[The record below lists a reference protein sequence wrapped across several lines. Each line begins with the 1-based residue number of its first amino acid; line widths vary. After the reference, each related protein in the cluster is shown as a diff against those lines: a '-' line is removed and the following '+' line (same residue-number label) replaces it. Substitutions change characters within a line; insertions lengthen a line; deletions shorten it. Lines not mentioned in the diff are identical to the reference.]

1 MGCGNIGSE
10 LARAIDRGLVKAEL
24 VALYDICAEKCLK
37 LVSELK
43 SQRPK
48 VVSSIAE
55 LLDCKPDIVVEAAS
69 QEAVREYAPTVLKAG
84 ADFLVMSVGA
94 LLDSGLLN
102 EIRRLTKEYKGR
114 VFVPSGAIAGLDAMR
129 ALRLVGVDEVVLRT
143 KKPPRALASADYV
156 KRRGIDL
163 SSLKEPVVLFRGK
176 ARDAVREFPANIN
189 VAAAL
194 TLACG
199 KEATVEIV
207 ADPNVDRNV
216 HEIEVTSKASKLY
229 IRVENVPSPSNPKT
243 SYLAVLSAIEALR
256 ELVEGTS
263 PGAAAMLVP
272 E

>member
-43 SQRPK
+43 SERPK

-55 LLDCKPDIVVEAAS
+55 LLDCEPDIVVEAAS
-69 QEAVREYAPTVLKAG
+69 QEAVREYAPIVLKAG

-94 LLDSGLLN
+94 LLDSELLS
-102 EIRRLTKEYKGR
+102 EIRRLTREYKGR

-129 ALRLVGVDEVVLRT
+129 ALLVGVDEVVLRT